1 MTAAKGW
8 LALARTKPYTAI
20 GIRRVPCVR
29 CGAPAV
35 HQWQVCADNNYF
47 RALCLDCDIALN
59 AYVLAWANDPNAA
72 AKMAVYAAKQRA
84 IEGKSE

>member
-1 MTAAKGW
+1 MSAKGW
-8 LALARTKPYTAI
+8 LARARTQPYTSI

-35 HQWQVCADNNYF
+35 HQWQVCADLNRY

-59 AYVLAWANDPNAA
+59 AYVLTWANDPDAEKKVTA
-72 AKMAVYAAKQRA
+72 YAEKQRT
-84 IEGKSE
+84 IESMK